1 MDDRWFAER
10 ITRIEDDVVRALAR
24 GTPPTPASLR
34 FLLRRYGASSRDDL
48 ADRLGRALAVALGLA
63 ASATTTTDRAAW
75 LQLLGEASRVS
86 PDERMPAAVASLVD
100 TLAGEWGT
108 NAPLDAAALAIDAC
122 LASAGDDRRAAIVP
136 RAIDELERLASRA
149 YVPGRPV
156 RDAGAV
162 VRLASALLTAFV
174 ETARLPYA
182 MLAEELV
189 QSVFRDAR
197 DRESGRLVASF
208 EVNCEAVVVLIR
220 LGVLHASADYRSGA
234 VIAAGANYFLDADR
248 ILASLAR
255 ESPADLR
262 VGAFGLALAERL
274 NRS

>member
-1 MDDRWFAER
+1 LDDRWFAER
-10 ITRIEDDVVRALAR
+10 ITRIEDVVVRALAR

-189 QSVFRDAR
+189 QTSQRRGDGHADAEAACR
-197 DRESGRLVASF
+197 AAHVLCRLASLHADADY
-208 EVNCEAVVVLIR
+208 VNAAVVAR
-220 LGVLHASADYRSGA
+220 GADYRGDGA
-234 VIAAGANYFLDADR
+234 RLLDAHAAHALETPRIAARYGF
-248 ILASLAR
+248 
-255 ESPADLR
+255 
-262 VGAFGLALAERL
+262 ALAHL
-274 NRS
+274 LGLH